1 MKCRIIFFI
10 TLLFI
15 ALSSKA
21 QSAMPYLKIDSIK
34 SEYSI
39 GDSITLHFS
48 NLDDENFYI
57 SIGLKR
63 KEQDKWIIITDD
75 IFRHSSALKVQTALV
90 LKANTIDRKEV
101 WIINSYPT
109 GTYRLTYDTSTSNT
123 EKMLYSNAFCI
134 NERHETSSIKI
145 LPIE

>member
-1 MKCRIIFFI
+1 MKYRINVFI
-10 TLLFI
+10 TLLLI

-57 SIGLKR
+57 SIGLER

-90 LKANTIDRKEV
+90 LKANTIDRREV
-101 WIINSYPT
+101 LEIKAHPT
-109 GTYRLTYDTSTSNT
+109 GTYRLIYDTRSTNT
-123 EKMLYSNAFCI
+123 RKRLHLYSNAFHI
-134 NERHETSSIKI
+134 NERQ
-145 LPIE
+145 

>member
-1 MKCRIIFFI
+1 MPNNFFI

-21 QSAMPYLKIDSIK
+21 QSAMPHQKIDSIK

-57 SIGLKR
+57 SIGLER

-90 LKANTIDRKEV
+90 LKANTIDRREV
-101 WIINSYPT
+101 WEIKDYPT
-109 GTYRLTYDTSTSNT
+109 GTYRLIYNTRSTNT
-123 EKMLYSNAFCI
+123 KKRLHLYSNACLYLLYIIFLFCQ
-134 NERHETSSIKI
+134 EFF
-145 LPIE
+145 